1 MGKSST
7 LVTLLITNA
16 IIYSV
21 YSSIAPYLP
30 KEARNKGMPSTIV
43 GAIIS
48 IFPIFQM
55 LTSFIVSRYI
65 SYIGRVR
72 SILYGCTLAS
82 ISTFGY
88 SFLPSSSYYGFLVIA
103 VCMRALQ
110 GVASGFLG
118 TSILAIIISSYE
130 DKIQQCLGLIRIS
143 LGIGTLLGPLGASGI
158 YAIGGFSAIFIS
170 YGVLFVALVP
180 VLYFALE
187 ANKPFVRRENNVSL
201 FYILVHWETLVYYLV
216 LFGSYVALTFIL
228 PTLSLHLASFGVSE
242 DYFGMAFGFMS
253 LCYLLAVI
261 FIVTT
266 KLPKKI
272 VMHAG
277 VIMMIIGNILMG
289 PWGYLYIPHSLVIS
303 FAGIMLLSI
312 AMPSCSLTA
321 IPLIIEMSH
330 KRHEVDEKENVS
342 DIVAG
347 FSNSLFA
354 FAEVF
359 SPPLSGF
366 LADSFGFDNAQAML
380 AGVVVLIYAAL
391 CIHDILEKSRIVNN
405 RDLDELKEKL
415 KPEE

>member
-1 MGKSST
+1 MGKYST
-7 LVTLLITNA
+7 LVALLITNA
-16 IIYSV
+16 IGSSV
-21 YSSIAPYLP
+21 YSSIAPYFP
-30 KEARNKGMPSTIV
+30 KEARSKGMSSTTV

-82 ISTFGY
+82 IATFGY
-88 SFLPSSSYYGFLVIA
+88 SFLPSSSYYVFLFIA

-118 TSILAIIISSYE
+118 TSILAIIISTHE

-143 LGIGTLLGPLGASGI
+143 GGIGAMLGPLGASGI

-170 YGVLFVALVP
+170 YGVLFTALLP

-187 ANKPFVRRENNVSL
+187 ANKPFERRENNVSL
-201 FYILVHWETLVYYLV
+201 FYILMHWETLVYSLV
-216 LFGSYVALTFIL
+216 LLGAFSAVTFIL

-242 DYFGMAFGFMS
+242 EYFGMAFGFMS
-253 LCYLLAVI
+253 LCYLLGVVSI
-261 FIVTT
+261 LIT

-272 VMHAG
+272 LMHAG
-277 VIMMIIGNILMG
+277 VIMMIIGNILIG
-289 PWGYLYIPHSLVIS
+289 PWGYLHIPHSLVIS
-303 FAGIMLLSI
+303 FVGIMVLSI
-312 AMPSCSLTA
+312 AMPSCSLST
-321 IPLIIEMSH
+321 IPLIIEISH
-330 KRHEVDEKENVS
+330 KRHEADEKENVS

-347 FSNSLFA
+347 FSNSLFSL
-354 FAEVF
+354 AEMF
-359 SPPLSGF
+359 SPPLSGL
-366 LADSFGFDNAQAML
+366 LADSFGFDNTQAIL
-380 AGVVVLIYAAL
+380 AGVFALIYVTL
-391 CIHDILEKSRIVNN
+391 CVHDILEKSRIVND
-405 RDLDELKEKL
+405 RDLAELQEKL